1 MKSKTLRSGV
11 ASLSAIALVLAG
23 CGRDDAADTEVAGV
37 TQEPC
42 PEAVDPEKGCI
53 YLGAI
58 TDLTGP
64 FSPIGAPMI
73 EGSQAYWRYVNE
85 NGGVGDYEVDMV
97 THVRDN
103 TYNETTHSQEYREIR
118 DQILMLA
125 HSMGTAH
132 TNGILDDTRQQ
143 NIVTVP
149 ASLGSNWLFEEGVME
164 FGTSYCAEAM
174 NMVDYAVDEFDAASV
189 GAVHFPGDYG
199 DDAANGAQLAAEER
213 DVEFFRYTTAPGG
226 TDEQTAVIQRILAD
240 RPDVVLLS
248 TSAIETGAIVGA
260 TVAQGFEGR
269 FIGSTPTWSAGLLGS
284 QAAPALEARFVHAG
298 AVAPWGHD
306 SEGHAQMR
314 QVAESIGAEPNDWF
328 VLGWGASSVIHGLL
342 QQAADNDQLSRSG
355 LFEAVDSL
363 AGVDTKGM
371 FPEGAGDYTGE
382 VNENASRENIISRVE
397 ADSPTGLVLEEEWY
411 VGPTVQD
418 FEFTE
423 ACYLMQP

>member
-1 MKSKTLRSGV
+1 MKSKALRSGV
-11 ASLSAIALVLAG
+11 AGLSAIALVLAG
-23 CGRDDAADTEVAGV
+23 CGRDDGADSEVAGV
-37 TQEPC
+37 TEEPC
-42 PEAVDPEKGCI
+42 PNAVDESKGCI

-73 EGSQAYWRYVNE
+73 EGSQAYWQNVNE
-85 NGGVGDYEVDMV
+85 NGGIGDYEVDMV

-103 TYNETTHSQEYREIR
+103 AYNETTHSQEYREIR
-118 DQILMLA
+118 DQVVMLA

-174 NMVDYAVDEFDAASV
+174 NMVDYAVDEFDATSV

-199 DDAANGAQLAAEER
+199 DDAAKGAEIAAEAR
-213 DVEFFRYTTAPGG
+213 DVEFTRYTTGQGG

-240 RPDVVLLS
+240 RPDVVVLS

-260 TVAQGFEGR
+260 TVAQGFEGQ
-269 FIGSTPTWSAGLLGS
+269 FIGSTPTWSAGLLAS
-284 QAAPALEARFVHAG
+284 QAAPALEARYLHVG

-306 SEGHAQMR
+306 SEGHNEMR
-314 QVAESIGAEPNDWF
+314 EVAESIGAEPDDWF
-328 VLGWGASSVIHGLL
+328 TLGWGASAVIRGLL
-342 QQAADNDQLSRSG
+342 QEAVDNDELSRSG
-355 LFEAVDSL
+355 LYESVDSL
-363 AGVDTKGM
+363 TGVDTRGM
-371 FPEGAGDYTGE
+371 FPDGAGDYSGE
-382 VNENASRENIISRVE
+382 LNENASRESIVNRVE
-397 ADSPTGLVLEEEWY
+397 EGSPTGLVLEEEWY
-411 VGPTVQD
+411 VGPTAAD
-418 FEFTE
+418 YEYTE
-423 ACYLMQP
+423 ACYLM

>member
-11 ASLSAIALVLAG
+11 AGLSAIALVLAG
-23 CGRDDAADTEVAGV
+23 CGRDDGGDTEVAGV
-37 TQEPC
+37 TEEPC
-42 PEAVDPEKGCI
+42 PQAIDDSKGCI

-73 EGSQAYWRYVNE
+73 EGSQAYWQNVNE
-85 NGGVGDYEVDMV
+85 NGGIDGYEVDMV

-103 TYNETTHSQEYREIR
+103 AYNETTHSQEYREIR
-118 DQILMLA
+118 DQVLMLA

-174 NMVDYAVDEFDAASV
+174 NMVDYAVDNFDATSV

-199 DDAANGAQLAAEER
+199 DDAAKGAEIAAEER
-213 DVEFFRYTTAPGG
+213 GVEFTRYTTAPGG

-240 RPDVVLLS
+240 QPDVVVLS

-260 TVAQGFEGR
+260 TVAQGFEGQ
-269 FIGSTPTWSAGLLGS
+269 FIGSTPTWSAGLMGS
-284 QAAPALEARFVHAG
+284 QAAPALEARYLHAG

-306 SEGHAQMR
+306 SEGHIEMR
-314 QVAESIGAEPNDWF
+314 EVAESMGTEPDDWF

-342 QQAADNDQLSRSG
+342 EQAVENDELTRSG
-355 LFEAVDSL
+355 LYESVDSL
-363 AGVDTKGM
+363 TGVDTGGM
-371 FPEGAGDYTGE
+371 FAEGAGDYSGD
-382 VNENASRENIISRVE
+382 VNENASRSSIINRIE
-397 ADSPTGLVLEEEWY
+397 PGSPTGLVLEEEWY
-411 VGPTVQD
+411 EGPTAAD
-418 FEFTE
+418 FEYTE
-423 ACYLMQP
+423 ACYLM

>member
-1 MKSKTLRSGV
+1 MKSKTLRTGV
-11 ASLSAIALVLAG
+11 AGLSAIALVLAG
-23 CGRDDAADTEVAGV
+23 CGRDDATDTEVAGV
-37 TQEPC
+37 TEEPC
-42 PEAVDPEKGCI
+42 PQAVDQSKGCI

-73 EGSQAYWRYVNE
+73 EGSQAYWKHINE
-85 NGGVGDYEVDMV
+85 NGGIGDYEVDMV

-103 TYNETTHSQEYREIR
+103 GYNETTHSQEYREIR
-118 DQILMLA
+118 DQVLMLA

-143 NIVTVP
+143 QIVTVP

-174 NMVDYAVDEFDAASV
+174 NMVDYAVDEFDATSI

-199 DDAANGAQLAAEER
+199 DDAAKGAEIAAEAR
-213 DVEFFRYTTAPGG
+213 GVEFTRYTTAPGG

-240 RPDVVLLS
+240 RPDVVVLS

-260 TVAQGFEGR
+260 TAAQGYEGR
-269 FIGSTPTWSAGLLGS
+269 FIGSTPTWSAGLMGS
-284 QAAPALEARFVHAG
+284 PVASALEARYLHAG

-306 SEGHAQMR
+306 SEGHATMR
-314 QVAESIGAEPNDWF
+314 EVAESIGAEPNDWF

-342 QQAADNDQLSRSG
+342 QQAADNDKLTRSG
-355 LFEAVDSL
+355 LYESVDSL
-363 AGVDTKGM
+363 TGVDTGGM
-371 FPEGAGDYTGE
+371 FPEGAGDYSGE
-382 VNENASRENIISRVE
+382 LNENASRQNVINRVE
-397 ADSPTGLVLEEEWY
+397 EGSPTGLVMEEEWY
-411 VGPTVQD
+411 VGPTAAE
-418 FEFTE
+418 FEYTE
-423 ACYLMQP
+423 ACYLM

>member
-11 ASLSAIALVLAG
+11 AGLSAIALVLAG
-23 CGRDDAADTEVAGV
+23 CGRDDGGDTEVAGV
-37 TQEPC
+37 TEEPC
-42 PEAVDPEKGCI
+42 PQAIDESKGCI

-73 EGSQAYWRYVNE
+73 EGSQAYWQNVNE
-85 NGGVGDYEVDMV
+85 NGGIGDYEVDMV

-103 TYNETTHSQEYREIR
+103 AYNETTHSQEYREIR

-143 NIVTVP
+143 NIVAVP

-174 NMVDYAVDEFDAASV
+174 NMVDYAVDEFDATSV

-199 DDAANGAQLAAEER
+199 DDAAKGAEIAAEER
-213 DVEFFRYTTAPGG
+213 GVEFTRYTTAPGG

-240 RPDVVLLS
+240 QPDVVILS

-260 TVAQGFEGR
+260 TVAQGFEGQ
-269 FIGSTPTWSAGLLGS
+269 FIGSTPTWSAGLMGS
-284 QAAPALEARFVHAG
+284 QAAPALEARYTHAA

-306 SEGHAQMR
+306 SEGHNEMR
-314 QVAESIGAEPNDWF
+314 QVAESIGAEPDDWF

-342 QQAADNDQLSRSG
+342 QEAVDNDELTRSG
-355 LFEAVDSL
+355 LYESVDSL
-363 AGVDTKGM
+363 TGVDTGGM
-371 FPEGAGDYTGE
+371 FAEGAGNYEGE
-382 VNENASRENIISRVE
+382 VNEIASRESIINRID

-411 VGPTVQD
+411 VGPTASE

-423 ACYLMQP
+423 ACYLM

>member
-11 ASLSAIALVLAG
+11 AGLSAIALVLAG
-23 CGRDDAADTEVAGV
+23 CGRDDGGDTEVAGV
-37 TQEPC
+37 TEEPC
-42 PEAVDPEKGCI
+42 PQAIDDSKGCI

-73 EGSQAYWRYVNE
+73 EGSQAYWQNVNE
-85 NGGVGDYEVDMV
+85 NGGIGDYEVDMV

-103 TYNETTHSQEYREIR
+103 AYNETTHSQEYREIR
-118 DQILMLA
+118 DQVLMLA

-164 FGTSYCAEAM
+164 FGTSYCVEAM
-174 NMVDYAVDEFDAASV
+174 NMVDYAVDNFDATSV

-199 DDAANGAQLAAEER
+199 DDAAKGAEIAAEER
-213 DVEFFRYTTAPGG
+213 GVEFTRYTTAPGG

-240 RPDVVLLS
+240 QPDVVVLS

-260 TVAQGFEGR
+260 TVAQGFEGQ
-269 FIGSTPTWSAGLLGS
+269 FIGSTPTWSAGLMGS
-284 QAAPALEARFVHAG
+284 QAAPALEARYLHAG

-306 SEGHAQMR
+306 SEGHIEMR
-314 QVAESIGAEPNDWF
+314 EVAESMGTEPDDWF

-342 QQAADNDQLSRSG
+342 EQAVENDELTRSG
-355 LFEAVDSL
+355 LYESVDSL
-363 AGVDTKGM
+363 TGVDTGGM
-371 FPEGAGDYTGE
+371 FAEGAGDYSGD
-382 VNENASRENIISRVE
+382 VNENASRSSIINRIE
-397 ADSPTGLVLEEEWY
+397 PGSPTGLVLEEEWY
-411 VGPTVQD
+411 EGPTAAD
-418 FEFTE
+418 FEYTE
-423 ACYLMQP
+423 ACYLM